1 MDYKKAYYTLFN
13 EIMDTINYLNEDSFQ
28 PRGDRLRVAR
38 NMLMLAQS
46 RTELLVISQPSEE
59 DEVREETPGET
70 APLT

>member
-1 MDYKKAYYTLFN
+1 MFN
-13 EIMDTINYLNEDSFQ
+13 EITDTINYLNEDSFQ
-28 PRGDRLRVAR
+28 TRGDRLRVAR

-59 DEVREETPGET
+59 DEVGEKTPGET

>member
-13 EIMDTINYLNEDSFQ
+13 EITDTINYLNEDSFQ

-59 DEVREETPGET
+59 DEVGEKTPGET
-70 APLT
+70 DPLT

>member
-13 EIMDTINYLNEDSFQ
+13 EITDTINYLNEDSFQ

-46 RTELLVISQPSEE
+46 RTELLVISQPSERTRYE
-59 DEVREETPGET
+59 RKRQGK
-70 APLT
+70 PLL

>member
-13 EIMDTINYLNEDSFQ
+13 EITDTINYLNEDSFQ
-28 PRGDRLRVAR
+28 TRGDRLRVAR

-59 DEVREETPGET
+59 DEVGEKTPGET